1 MVNQRFTFAV
11 HIMTALAFA
20 GDLLDSQALARSV
33 NTNPVV
39 VRRLLQSLRRAGLV
53 ETYAGKH
60 GGFKLSKSPAHI
72 SLLDIYEAVQSR
84 PLIAISERKASRH
97 CRVSCNMKRIM
108 MSVAEAAEDAVRRRL
123 RGITLRQLV
132 RQVD

>member
-20 GDLLDSQALARSV
+20 GDLVDSQTLARSV
-33 NTNPVV
+33 NTHPVV
-39 VRRLLQSLRRAGLV
+39 VRRLLQSLRRVGLV

-60 GGFKLSKSPAHI
+60 GGFKLAKSPARI
-72 SLLDIYEAVQSR
+72 SLLAIYEAVQ
-84 PLIAISERKASRH
+84 PQPVIAISERRASKD

-108 MSVAEAAEDAVRRRL
+108 MSVAESAEQAVRKRL
-123 RGITLRQLV
+123 HAITLQQLV
-132 RQVD
+132 REVR